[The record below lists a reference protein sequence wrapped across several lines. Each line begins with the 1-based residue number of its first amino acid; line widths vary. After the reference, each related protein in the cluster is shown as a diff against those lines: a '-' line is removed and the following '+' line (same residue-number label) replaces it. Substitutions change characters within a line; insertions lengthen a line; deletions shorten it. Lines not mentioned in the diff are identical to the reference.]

1 MLGGA
6 DMNTG
11 SDKKW
16 LWLIMAGLLALGQ
29 GVALAQT
36 ARTKIVFWRTFQG
49 PSAKAQE
56 DLIKRFN
63 ESQNEVEVEAQYQ
76 GVYLELSQKFQA
88 AIAARQLPDLITL
101 DTGLMEPF
109 ARDGMLE
116 PLDALLDGP
125 NGLQRS
131 SFQPGMLE
139 LGVVRGKLYLIPFA
153 ISTPIMYYN
162 RDMLAKAGIKNPP
175 ATWDELFSV
184 ARQINKALPGT
195 YGLSYELRF
204 WWWQPQVWSQG
215 GQISNKS
222 YDTFV
227 DSPVWE
233 QELTKLQTLI
243 CKEKVANIP
252 PRAAGGIQ
260 GDMSN
265 RRAAITI
272 ASSAQLANFIAQAKD
287 YKLGV
292 APIPAG
298 PAGRIAPLGG
308 SGLVVPKGLS
318 PKKLEA
324 VWKFIKFMVT
334 PQSNAYFSSQSGYLP
349 MSKGAVV
356 AMGDFLRSNA
366 LWRVPINQMQA
377 TRNNSE
383 LHDTREA
390 LPVINTTLE
399 RILLNCEDPKT
410 VLPQAQQRTQ
420 EALKREGLRP

>member
-1 MLGGA
+1 M
-6 DMNTG
+6 
-11 SDKKW
+11 
-16 LWLIMAGLLALGQ
+16 
-29 GVALAQT
+29 
-36 ARTKIVFWRTFQG
+36 
-49 PSAKAQE
+49 
-56 DLIKRFN
+56 
-63 ESQNEVEVEAQYQ
+63 
-76 GVYLELSQKFQA
+76 
-88 AIAARQLPDLITL
+88 
-101 DTGLMEPF
+101 
-109 ARDGMLE
+109 
-116 PLDALLDGP
+116 
-125 NGLQRS
+125 
-131 SFQPGMLE
+131 
-139 LGVVRGKLYLIPFA
+139 
-153 ISTPIMYYN
+153 
-162 RDMLAKAGIKNPP
+162 
-175 ATWDELFSV
+175 
-184 ARQINKALPGT
+184 
-195 YGLSYELRF
+195 
-204 WWWQPQVWSQG
+204 
-215 GQISNKS
+215 
-222 YDTFV
+222 

-334 PQSNAYFSSQSGYLP
+334 PQSNAFFSSQSGYLP

-390 LPVINTTLE
+390 LPVINNTLE